1 MLKAS
6 PKSLNSLSYDTVIH
20 ILESIRDISPD
31 PPSVQHLYV
40 DTVGDPGFYR
50 SKIIEVSLA
59 LLVR

>member
-20 ILESIRDISPD
+20 ILESIHDISPD
-31 PPSVQHLYV
+31 PPSVRHLYV

-50 SKIIEVSLA
+50 SKIIEVS
-59 LLVR
+59 